1 MRLPIRCGITAVAL
15 FAGANAANAQVTSW
29 SDRARV
35 SINGGTQPAST
46 TFSSTT
52 SSPLYQENSTFNTT
66 YTVPTGPLFDGGLLV
81 RVKGNFGVGFALS
94 SFNKGKDASVAGSIP
109 HPFFFNTPRNI
120 NGTAGSLERT
130 EFAAHIQAA
139 YVFPLRRF
147 DVVVS
152 GGPTFFNVKQDLVS
166 GATFT
171 ETYPYDTA
179 AFGTATTTK
188 ATGTKLGFNAGADV
202 GVRLSSNFG
211 VGALLRFSRAN
222 LTLPL
227 TGSSSGV
234 SVDAGGLQ
242 VGGGVRFYF

>member
-1 MRLPIRCGITAVAL
+1 MRLPIRCGITAVVL
-15 FAGANAANAQVTSW
+15 LAGANAANAQVTW
-29 SDRARV
+29 GDRARV
-35 SINGGTQPAST
+35 SINGGTQPSST

-52 SSPLYQENSTFNTT
+52 TSPLNAETSTFNTT
-66 YTVPTGPLFDGGLLV
+66 YTVPTGPLFDGGILV
-81 RVKGNFGVGFALS
+81 RLKGNFGVGVALS

-109 HPFFFNTPRNI
+109 HPFFFNTPRTI

-139 YVFPLRRF
+139 YVIPSSRF
-147 DVVVS
+147 DIVIS
-152 GGPTFFNVKQDLVS
+152 GGPTVFNVKQDLVS
-166 GATFT
+166 SATFT

-179 AFGTATTTK
+179 TFGTATTTK
-188 ATGTKLGFNAGADV
+188 ATGTKLGFNAGVDV
-202 GVRLSSNFG
+202 GVRLSRNFG
-211 VGALLRFSRAN
+211 VGALLRFSRAS